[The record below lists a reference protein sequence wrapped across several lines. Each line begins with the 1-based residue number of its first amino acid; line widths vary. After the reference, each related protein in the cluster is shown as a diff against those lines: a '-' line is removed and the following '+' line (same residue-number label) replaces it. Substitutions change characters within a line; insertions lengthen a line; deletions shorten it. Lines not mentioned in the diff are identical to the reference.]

1 MTSINNLSSTDTI
14 YAGDLLPV
22 WRTNN
27 SDTRKVSLTTLTA
40 YLDANLN
47 PTSLS
52 NPTISGTEP
61 RLDFYETDGDVD
73 EKRTTL
79 IMDGGTFNLQTRT
92 DLDAFGENFIRVF
105 RTGTDVTLIQINAPT
120 ELVTPSVTGGQK
132 TTGMVRAEGGDAFPA
147 SSAGPGIE
155 VFYDTVAS
163 QAVLQGWNRT
173 SSAFVPVEIRGSTLT
188 IEPAIVDTVD
198 IAPTA
203 NTYDRALNLVQ
214 TGPTSGSTAGPKAM
228 NNIDIVVRSTLTGT
242 GLPGDPTSAT
252 VQGFNVSMNAGGA
265 NFSAISA
272 MAGSFGLV
280 QTVADT
286 STGDKNGLS
295 SGVSI
300 AASTLGYAYGGSA
313 GATVTATGSVPG
325 LFGHEVNMFI
335 YTGGT
340 CPIRIGYHSMSW
352 GEERASA
359 VDAAFGVAMPG
370 GGLGTTWG
378 NAFVLSDGNGAT
390 PFPLH
395 STASVVKS
403 FVAGTITNGIKL
415 DNITFTGD
423 LLHFPNFRVTAA
435 GVVTGGTYN
444 GATIN
449 ENAWT
454 TFTPTLSAGSGSI
467 TTSSASGRYRRL
479 FGRTIVANMRAT
491 LTTVGTASSSLIF
504 TLPVNADATT
514 PVAVLHGRE
523 VATNGGGVCGTIQS
537 ATTVN
542 CFFVTGTTVFAAGN
556 GTIVDVSIIYEAAS

>member
-1 MTSINNLSSTDTI
+1 M
-14 YAGDLLPV
+14 
-22 WRTNN
+22 
-27 SDTRKVSLTTLTA
+27 
-40 YLDANLN
+40 
-47 PTSLS
+47 
-52 NPTISGTEP
+52 
-61 RLDFYETDGDVD
+61 
-73 EKRTTL
+73 
-79 IMDGGTFNLQTRT
+79 
-92 DLDAFGENFIRVF
+92 
-105 RTGTDVTLIQINAPT
+105 
-120 ELVTPSVTGGQK
+120 
-132 TTGMVRAEGGDAFPA
+132 
-147 SSAGPGIE
+147 
-155 VFYDTVAS
+155 
-163 QAVLQGWNRT
+163 
-173 SSAFVPVEIRGSTLT
+173 
-188 IEPAIVDTVD
+188 
-198 IAPTA
+198 
-203 NTYDRALNLVQ
+203 Q

-265 NFSAISA
+265 NFSAVSA

-335 YTGGT
+335 YTGGV
-340 CPIRIGYHSMSW
+340 CPVRIGYHSMSW

-359 VDAAFGVAMPG
+359 VDAAFGVAIPG

-435 GVVTGGTYN
+435 GVVTGSTYN
-444 GATIN
+444 GATID

-504 TLPVNADATT
+504 TLPVNADTNVPT
-514 PVAVLHGRE
+514 GTLHGRE

-542 CFFVTGTTVFAAGN
+542 CFFTSGTSVFSAGN
-556 GTIVDVSIIYEAAS
+556 GTIVDVSITYEAAS